1 MVVLFKYKGVRHL
14 LKLHFIRHGE
24 TEWNVENRLQ
34 GSLDSPLT
42 KRGREAVKELKKQTD
57 CIKWR
62 AVYAS
67 PSGRAIETA
76 SLLTDIDKIVRDER
90 LKEMNLDKFE
100 GLTWDEV
107 KLMNEQQ
114 YYYYWHAPDKFS
126 LPYAETFLE
135 VEDRVRHFLK
145 DIKETYSYGNVM
157 IVTHGVIIKI
167 AEMIINQQKLA
178 FLWERPHVK
187 GASITAFKLDS

>member
-1 MVVLFKYKGVRHL
+1 L
-14 LKLHFIRHGE
+14 LRLHFIRHGE

-42 KRGREAVKELKKQTD
+42 RRGKETVKKLKRQTD

-62 AVYAS
+62 VVYTS

-76 SLLTDIDKIVRDER
+76 SLLTNLDKVLRDER
-90 LKEMNLDKFE
+90 LKEMNIDIFE

-126 LPYAETFLE
+126 IPYAETFLD
-135 VEDRVRHFLK
+135 VEERVRQFLR
-145 DIKETYSYGNVM
+145 DVKETYSCGNVM

-167 AEMIINQQKLA
+167 AEMIINKQNLA
-178 FLWERPHVK
+178 SLWDRPHVK
-187 GASITAFKLDS
+187 GASITVFELES